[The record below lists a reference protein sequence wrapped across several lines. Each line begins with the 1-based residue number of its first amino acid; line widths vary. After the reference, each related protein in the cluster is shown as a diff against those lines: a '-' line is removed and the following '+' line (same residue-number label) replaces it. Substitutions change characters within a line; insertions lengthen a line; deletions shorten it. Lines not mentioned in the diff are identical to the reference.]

1 MWGFIMLNRLNDSEF
16 LLKRLV
22 LPLAVLAVFSLIVSF
37 FIIKQSYYITWKG
50 LFLNLGV
57 TSLGIIITLSYVNWI
72 LNEHENRKW
81 KDVQISIHNRI
92 KRYLIGTIITFR
104 VSFGFDLNVY
114 SSDFMEAFDLTDS
127 YTDVSPEFCEEI
139 INIGEDVLRP
149 VISLH
154 IKNMSQEEWFQFA
167 KNIEV
172 LQEEIVRIV
181 DLFLVANKIEPNLF
195 SDLLQIEDEI
205 DAFIKFYYAIPNFY
219 GVPDERIPNKEVLK
233 YKSHIYDNMGK
244 YIDNIISLTVGLL
257 TKMD

>member
-1 MWGFIMLNRLNDSEF
+1 MFFLMLNRLKNSEF

-22 LPLAVLAVFSLIVSF
+22 LPLAVLAVFSIITSF
-37 FIIKQSYYITWKG
+37 FIIKQSFYITWKS

-72 LNEHENRKW
+72 LNEHENKKW

-104 VSFGFDLNVY
+104 VSFGFNLNVY
-114 SSDFMEAFDLTDS
+114 SNDFMESFDLTDTF
-127 YTDVSPEFCEEI
+127 TDVSPELCEEI
-139 INIGEDVLRP
+139 INIGEKVLRP
-149 VISLH
+149 AISPN
-154 IKNMSQEEWFQFA
+154 IKNMNQEEWYQFT

-172 LQEEIVRIV
+172 LQKEIVRIV
-181 DLFLVANKIEPNLF
+181 DLFLFANKIEPKIF

-219 GVPDERIPNKEVLK
+219 GLPDEKISNKKALK
-233 YKSHIYDNMGK
+233 YKTHLYDNMEK
-244 YIDNIISLTVGLL
+244 YTDNIISLTVGLIK
-257 TKMD
+257 KMD